1 MKRIIYIA
9 CYFPPMGGVASIR
22 AAKQARYLSEMGFQ
36 IDVLTVKPLWMKYPK
51 DVSLLEGL
59 PAGIRVWRTF
69 LPDPNWLFKAL
80 YGLRLNSL
88 VVWLRRNVFIP
99 DPELVWLP
107 FARHRLN
114 RMFRQRTYDLALI
127 TSGPPSSLLLG
138 PYLKRLYG
146 IPFVCEFRDEWVN
159 NPERTNLPQTAQAG
173 SREREMEA
181 RVIAS
186 ASGLAY
192 LTEAMRN
199 NFSVRYP
206 VLASRPVA
214 IVPNGFDEEDF
225 KGLVPV
231 PQTEAFHLVY
241 TGSFYDRRQP
251 DSLWQAI
258 LGLYD
263 RNVIAPGQM
272 VVDIF
277 GKNTPGF
284 VLGRYA
290 DNTAIRATVRFHPFL
305 SHRESLQAMLNS
317 AALLLYIPSGENT
330 KSVLTGKIFDY
341 LRSGRPIMAIVPPE
355 GLAAELVSNASA
367 GLIADHGD
375 ITGIQNNLLS
385 LFRAWQNDPSHSPEP
400 DWDYIKTYA
409 RQNLAQRLAGLLME
423 AGK

>member
-9 CYFPPMGGVASIR
+9 CYFPPLGGVASIR

-181 RVIAS
+181 RVS
-186 ASGLAY
+186 
-192 LTEAMRN
+192 
-199 NFSVRYP
+199 
-206 VLASRPVA
+206 
-214 IVPNGFDEEDF
+214 
-225 KGLVPV
+225 
-231 PQTEAFHLVY
+231 
-241 TGSFYDRRQP
+241 
-251 DSLWQAI
+251 
-258 LGLYD
+258 
-263 RNVIAPGQM
+263 
-272 VVDIF
+272 
-277 GKNTPGF
+277 
-284 VLGRYA
+284 
-290 DNTAIRATVRFHPFL
+290 
-305 SHRESLQAMLNS
+305 
-317 AALLLYIPSGENT
+317 
-330 KSVLTGKIFDY
+330 
-341 LRSGRPIMAIVPPE
+341 
-355 GLAAELVSNASA
+355 
-367 GLIADHGD
+367 
-375 ITGIQNNLLS
+375 
-385 LFRAWQNDPSHSPEP
+385 
-400 DWDYIKTYA
+400 
-409 RQNLAQRLAGLLME
+409 
-423 AGK
+423 